1 LEACVKA
8 AEALCDSNSGSKF
21 EIEHEG
27 FVVVDKNWHRIK
39 VKSPE
44 YVMVHHELNGGILSK
59 KKILDLVLENEYEE
73 YLVYFPQYEE
83 VFNLYI
89 KKLDILK
96 GSIKEAVQMAL
107 KIKDNMPNATRKEL
121 AEVIGKTM
129 GRRSSW
135 GFKAID
141 GFDANSI
148 FEDMRQRSIFRELDK
163 IEI

>member
-1 LEACVKA
+1 
-8 AEALCDSNSGSKF
+8 
-21 EIEHEG
+21 
-27 FVVVDKNWHRIK
+27 
-39 VKSPE
+39 
-44 YVMVHHELNGGILSK
+44 M
-59 KKILDLVLENEYEE
+59 
-73 YLVYFPQYEE
+73 
-83 VFNLYI
+83 
-89 KKLDILK
+89 K

-107 KIKDNMPNATRKEL
+107 KIKSDMPNATRKEL

-148 FEDMRQRSIFRELDK
+148 FEDMRQKSIFRELDK